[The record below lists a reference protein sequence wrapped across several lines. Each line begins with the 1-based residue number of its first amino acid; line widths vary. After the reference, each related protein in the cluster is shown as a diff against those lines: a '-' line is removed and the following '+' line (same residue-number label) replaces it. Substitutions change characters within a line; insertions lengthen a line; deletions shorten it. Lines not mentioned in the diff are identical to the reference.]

1 VCSSDLLCNRDME
14 LAAKV
19 RNDDEAVDLLETEI
33 DEMTLRTLALRQPV
47 ASDLRGVICALKVA
61 SNLERIGDYAKNIAK
76 RTGVFSEV
84 SSVGSAEKTIQRMGD
99 LVQRM
104 VGDVLNAYVDK
115 DVVVADELLLRD
127 EEVDLMNNTLF
138 RELLTYMMEDAR
150 NITPCMHMLFIAKN
164 LERMG
169 DHVTAIAEQIHYVVT
184 GSVPKGMRPKS
195 DMTSQINIAD
205 HG

>member
-1 VCSSDLLCNRDME
+1 MENSHIVKSFDQELIQIESLILQMGGLVEIQITESITALCNRDME

-127 EEVDLMNNTLF
+127 KKLIL
-138 RELLTYMMEDAR
+138 
-150 NITPCMHMLFIAKN
+150 
-164 LERMG
+164 
-169 DHVTAIAEQIHYVVT
+169 
-184 GSVPKGMRPKS
+184 
-195 DMTSQINIAD
+195 
-205 HG
+205 